1 MKKLFLATACLL
13 CSFAANAT
21 PEEQNEPI
29 AAQYIMTDCGTVYQ
43 IPVDATEEEVCNYID
58 ILSELDC

>member
-29 AAQYIMTDCGTVYQ
+29 AAQYIMTDCGTVHR
-43 IPVDATEEEVCNYID
+43 IPVYATEEDVVDYID
-58 ILSELDC
+58 IWSSLDC

>member
-29 AAQYIMTDCGTVYQ
+29 AAEYIMTDCGTVHE
-43 IPVDATEEEVCNYID
+43 IPLTTFAWEIIFWIEVYSD
-58 ILSELDC
+58 KDC

>member
-21 PEEQNEPI
+21 PKEQNEPI

-43 IPVDATEEEVCNYID
+43 VPVDATEEEVCNYID

>member
-43 IPVDATEEEVCNYID
+43 VPVDATEEEVCNYID